1 MKLEF
6 MSFSSDK
13 FAKDGMR
20 NRAVLAYNDNTRIEV
35 ESFLTPETLAA
46 IQRDASVAA
55 ANRLNLQPEV

>member
-13 FAKDGMR
+13 FAKDGMS
-20 NRAVLAYNDNTRIEV
+20 NRAVIAYNDNTRIEV

-46 IQRDASVAA
+46 IQRDAAVAA
-55 ANRLNLQPEV
+55 SNRLNLSPEV